1 MVRIRAQVR
10 VMVEVRVQGRVTVEY
25 KAHVNVRDKRVSLVR
40 LRISG
45 YANLCQSRVGPN
57 N

>member
-10 VMVEVRVQGRVTVEY
+10 VMVKVRVQGRVTVEY

-40 LRISG
+40 FRISG